1 MTGPI
6 ARRWIF
12 AVASAWIGGALAAG
26 VAGAQDADSL
36 GLPPIADYSSGS
48 DYLPQSPSV
57 SGGAVGAFA
66 NPASWATSG
75 RVESAFWWDD
85 RSVRRDYLDN
95 WGLSIGKTLGF
106 AMRQETIAL
115 PGGPATVRD
124 HQIGLAFGDRRG
136 HFGFAYRWPGG
147 DTDEIPREK
156 AIAVGAITRPN
167 RWVSHG
173 LSGVFSVESD
183 ARLGVFDIGVR
194 PLGSP
199 LLTLFGDYSLRDDQT
214 LEEGFW
220 GAGVEMRPWH
230 GLHVGAKVR
239 EAEGDDDLSYTL
251 NLGLTFDDGGFHVL
265 PGYDEDGDRGRTTYL
280 LRQGVPYRGIPVRR
294 QLESRF
300 AKPRY
305 YVPLDLEKKWITY
318 QKNVWFDDN
327 RIAWLDLAR
336 QLDRWKADPRVR
348 GIAVNTSGLRISNS
362 LVWEFRQQL
371 AGMREAGKEVVV
383 YGDRFGLMTYYLASA
398 ADRIV
403 IDPQGEITLVG
414 LAAHRTYWRGFLD
427 KVGLGIEEWRFF
439 MYKSAMETFARR
451 DMSEPDREQIQ
462 RLIDVIYETGRED
475 ICRSRGITHE
485 DFDSIVENDLYLP
498 ATLAIERKLADE
510 AGRWHDLEDWLKEE
524 RKGARLGAPK
534 AEADPSE
541 LPDERWGKPREIQVV
556 YAIGECAM
564 DSGIRGRA
572 TSKHMRGLAKDREV
586 AGVVLRAD
594 SPGGDPLP
602 SDLVAEAT
610 RKIKDAKKPV
620 IVSQGGVAGSGGY
633 WISLDGTKILTTP
646 FTITGSIGVIGGW
659 VWDDGISGKTGFTA
673 DGVQRGSHADL
684 QTGIRFP
691 IVSALVGA
699 ALPERNLD
707 EKEKGIAKARIVGL
721 YDDFVKGVARGRNI
735 PESRVREIAE
745 GRVWMGGD
753 AIERGLADR
762 FGGLTDA
769 IAEAKSAAGLEPDEE
784 VRITEYPKRRLFAW
798 PRLGPSFPIGVL
810 GIGRESESETALD
823 DDAFTRYIRSLVEA
837 EGSPLLRMPPE
848 QILPGWDVEP

>member
-439 MYKSAMETFARR
+439 TYKSAMETFARR

-524 RKGARLGAPK
+524 RKGARLGAPN
-534 AEADPSE
+534 AEPDPSE

-572 TSKHMRGLAKDREV
+572 TSKHMRRRAARRFTRRRSAPERPRRRSDTEDQGCEEAGHREPGRRRRIGRLLDQPRRHEDPDDAVHDHRFDRRHRRLGVGRRHQRKDRLHGRRRAARLARRPADGHPVPDRERPGRRRP
-586 AGVVLRAD
+586 AGAKSRREGEGDREGADRRALRRFREGGRAGPEH
-594 SPGGDPLP
+594 PGIARARD
-602 SDLVAEAT
+602 
-610 RKIKDAKKPV
+610 RR
-620 IVSQGGVAGSGGY
+620 GSR
-633 WISLDGTKILTTP
+633 LDGRRRDRTRPRGPLRRP
-646 FTITGSIGVIGGW
+646 DRRDRRGEERGGSRAGRGGAHHR
-659 VWDDGISGKTGFTA
+659 VSEAPPLRVAAPRAVVPYRRSRD
-673 DGVQRGSHADL
+673 RE
-684 QTGIRFP
+684 GIR
-691 IVSALVGA
+691 
-699 ALPERNLD
+699 ER
-707 EKEKGIAKARIVGL
+707 
-721 YDDFVKGVARGRNI
+721 
-735 PESRVREIAE
+735 
-745 GRVWMGGD
+745 
-753 AIERGLADR
+753 DR
-762 FGGLTDA
+762 
-769 IAEAKSAAGLEPDEE
+769 
-784 VRITEYPKRRLFAW
+784 
-798 PRLGPSFPIGVL
+798 
-810 GIGRESESETALD
+810 
-823 DDAFTRYIRSLVEA
+823 TR
-837 EGSPLLRMPPE
+837 
-848 QILPGWDVEP
+848 